1 MSFLPT
7 PAVSNS
13 AVVSNSLAVVSN
25 SLAVAPVVVSNSAV
39 VSDSLAVVSDSLAV
53 VSDSLAV
60 AVVKPKTKNALTAT
74 AGNRAETLLCTQ
86 ANVKTAF
93 ESYFGKS
100 IKAITQ
106 ISGRKKADNRISF
119 EDGTSVLVQNKNG
132 KVEGRGHSVDRRKA
146 SLLTG
151 HTDLHTL
158 LSAVCLPKLGETRKP
173 AVAKVVSEECV
184 ALCLLGAEETLKPD
198 YFLHTNL
205 DAASLVIVHLSIVPA
220 AEFLGGVVASLF
232 PAMEVKKTCVHMSPH
247 LYFQRKGGGAADH
260 APNDIQL
267 KLRFSPTASKA
278 IPHPADLFA
287 LFKAL
292 SLV

>member
-7 PAVSNS
+7 VVSDSLVVVSNS
-13 AVVSNSLAVVSN
+13 LVVVSNSLAPV
-25 SLAVAPVVVSNSAV
+25 VAPVVAPS
-39 VSDSLAVVSDSLAV
+39 
-53 VSDSLAV
+53 
-60 AVVKPKTKNALTAT
+60 VKPKTKNALTAT
-74 AGNRAETLLCTQ
+74 SGNRAEALLCTQ

-100 IKAITQ
+100 IKTITQ
-106 ISGRKKADNRISF
+106 IPGRKKADNRITF
-119 EDGTSVLVQNKNG
+119 EDGTSVLIQNKNG

-158 LSAVCLPKLGETRKP
+158 LSAVCLPKLGEVRKP
-173 AVAKVVSEECV
+173 AVAKAVSEECV

-205 DAASLVIVHLSIVPA
+205 DASGVAVAHLSIVPA

-247 LYFQRKGGGAADH
+247 LYFQRKGGGTADH

-292 SLV
+292 PLA